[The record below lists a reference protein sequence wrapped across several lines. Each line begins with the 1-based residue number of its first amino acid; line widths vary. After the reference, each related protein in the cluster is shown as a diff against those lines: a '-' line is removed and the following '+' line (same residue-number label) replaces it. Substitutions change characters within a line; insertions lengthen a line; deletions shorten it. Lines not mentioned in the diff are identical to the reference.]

1 MKALVFLL
9 LLFNLLF
16 YAFTQGY
23 FGRTENPDAGR
34 IERQVLAERMRIVS
48 RGEVPVVPAK
58 APEPVPEP
66 IKPEVVPDDTTK
78 AAPASRVEEAVSVCL
93 AWEHLSL
100 AEAEQLTALLN
111 SKFVEF
117 KVSRQALAGETNGWW
132 VFIPAL
138 SGKAE
143 ADKKAGELRQLG
155 VTDYFIILDG
165 PNRFAISLGV
175 YSTEKGGQ
183 ERLAEAKEKGIRSA
197 RLAPRPSKDGTISLL
212 ATGPAEAKV
221 ALLEVV
227 GRVLPKIDAQSCK

>member
-34 IERQVLAERMRIVS
+34 IEKQVFAERMRIVS
-48 RGEVPVVPAK
+48 RGEVPAVPAK

-66 IKPEVVPDDTTK
+66 VKPEVVPD
-78 AAPASRVEEAVSVCL
+78 APKVAPVSQAEEPASVCL
-93 AWEHLSL
+93 VWEHLSV
-100 AEAEQLTALLN
+100 ADADQLNALFN
-111 SKFVEF
+111 NKFAEF
-117 KVSRQALAGETNGWW
+117 KVSQQTVAGEANGWW

-138 SGKAE
+138 PGKVE

-175 YSTEKGGQ
+175 YSSEKGGQ

-197 RLAPRPSKDGTISLL
+197 RLAPRPSKDGTVSLL
-212 ATGPAEAKV
+212 ATGPTAAKV
-221 ALLEVV
+221 TLLEAV
-227 GRVLPKIDAQSCK
+227 GKILPKTNVQSCK